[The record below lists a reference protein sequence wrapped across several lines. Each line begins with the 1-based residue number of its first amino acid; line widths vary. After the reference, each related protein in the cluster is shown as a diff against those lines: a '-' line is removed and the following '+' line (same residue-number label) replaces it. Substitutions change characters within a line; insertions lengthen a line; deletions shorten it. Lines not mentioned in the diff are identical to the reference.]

1 MEITHTKDTR
11 TSSSIKI
18 IHPKDFPPLSTIS
31 CLIYGRRGVGKT
43 TFALSAPNPILLNL
57 GGRVTTTH
65 QQDNI
70 ITISSYDR
78 LLEVLKSGTL
88 NNYDTI
94 IIDTFDDLVTYVFDN
109 WSEKDPK
116 LKKDNGEPTITGW
129 SAIKCNI
136 QNFLNELFK
145 LKLDKHLIFTAHV
158 REYPHGVRPGSKGS
172 CINELIKRIDLVGY
186 MKIVN
191 DTRLITFEPDATVI
205 AKNCL
210 NLKGFL
216 DNTFFTKLIEKLH
229 ERKVEHDNLV
239 REYEQL
245 LLEQDDKLALVETAS
260 DLEKLISELKRS
272 KNKVIW
278 DSKRI
283 YWDKIKKLAEEKFKL
298 KYDDATEKFVASNA

>member
-109 WSEKDPK
+109 LSEKDPK

-158 REYPHGVRPGSKGS
+158 REYPHGVRPGSKILMLGS
-172 CINELIKRIDLVGY
+172 GNVGLV
-186 MKIVN
+186 VS
-191 DTRLITFEPDATVI
+191 F
-205 AKNCL
+205 
-210 NLKGFL
+210 
-216 DNTFFTKLIEKLH
+216 
-229 ERKVEHDNLV
+229 
-239 REYEQL
+239 QL
-245 LLEQDDKLALVETAS
+245 MQCGCDVVALVDAAPRVGGYGVHAS
-260 DLEKLISELKRS
+260 KIARTGVPFYLSHTIVKAEGEDHVTGVTIAEI
-272 KNKVIW
+272 
-278 DSKRI
+278 DSSF
-283 YWDKIKKLAEEKFKL
+283 KFINP
-298 KYDDATEKFVASNA
+298 T